1 MLKKVRN
8 SIIVL
13 LYSVPLLFPS
23 IMMAQEINRVTLDPV
38 YSQREIENLKTHFLH
53 RGDDWSYKEYMQNNY
68 NYKQFAYALL
78 MANKYDNSR
87 ACYYVYWC
95 LVQDLYERY
104 DVEVDSATYN
114 LVLPYLNKGANQ
126 GDANCAYK
134 LSYLKKSKKQQEQD
148 SLCEKMTKEQ
158 KKKYAFRFNE
168 NYDLMFK
175 IMHTGDT
182 QAFNN
187 YLSEVN
193 DVTALP
199 VAVLMANR
207 YNNNHACFLVYDI
220 IVTKLFVKNNIE
232 IDSTNLGIA
241 ISFLKKGAMNGSCE
255 CLSELSSLYKNGVY
269 FPVDL
274 KKEIE
279 EYEKKSLECR
289 HSLLKKEE

>member
-1 MLKKVRN
+1 MPKKVRN

-13 LYSVPLLFPS
+13 LYSVPLFPQVL
-23 IMMAQEINRVTLDPV
+23 IAQEINSVTLDPV

-53 RGDDWSYKEYMQNNY
+53 KGDDWSYKQYMYNNFDF
-68 NYKQFAYALL
+68 KQFAYALL

-114 LVLPYLNKGANQ
+114 LVLPYLNKGANH
-126 GDANCAYK
+126 GDANCAYV
-134 LSYLKKSKKQQEQD
+134 LSYLEKSKKQHEQD
-148 SLCEKMTKEQ
+148 SLCKKMTKEQ

-168 NYDLMFK
+168 DYDLMFR

-207 YNNNHACFLVYDI
+207 YNNNHACYLIYDI
-220 IVTKLFVKNNIE
+220 IVTKLFVNNNIE

-255 CLSELSSLYKNGVY
+255 CLSELSSMYKNGAY
-269 FPVDL
+269 FPDDL
-274 KKEIE
+274 NKKAE
-279 EYEKKSLECR
+279 EYERKSLECGQN
-289 HSLLKKEE
+289 LLKKEEE